1 MRQPSRTASAAFIGL
16 LLGGCTITQPVPEA
30 PRSGGFFTVL
40 PAALAASAVPLSLP
54 PGTDLCVALPTLP
67 ACFADGLGEAIEWV
81 DQQRQAHLARAR
93 AVSNGNA
100 SYNALL
106 YPFGAAAVYEKLRGA
121 TTRNLLLPSVVAAAV
136 YGYMNS
142 GVSER
147 ERHYLRAAVALHCAV
162 LRQAEWLYR
171 RDEIEAKASVASQQQ
186 HDRSLERVIIDLRNH
201 SAAFASARLSLLG
214 KLKAPK
220 AAASPAGAI
229 DRRKA
234 GSGPAAAKDLRGD
247 IMQRTQDQL
256 QQARLALAALDD
268 LRAGIRSA
276 AWRLSTDAQALN
288 TAVQKDLSDKVPL
301 PRDPQVVAKD
311 FKAMALAL
319 AQAGEQDAALMDPV
333 LPAALLKQLD
343 EPTAEAMVDFGQKP
357 GVQLAKAYFEAQ
369 RWVVTHKRRGV
380 QSTADQQ
387 ALGCDERLPAL
398 AVVVPPAASA
408 PASSNGTGKGS
419 GSGSGSGQA
428 TQTPLPGAAET
439 R

>member
-1 MRQPSRTASAAFIGL
+1 MRQPTRTASAALFGL
-16 LLGGCTITQPVPEA
+16 VLGGCTITQPVPEA

-40 PAALAASAVPLSLP
+40 PAALAASAVPLSVP

-81 DQQRQAHLARAR
+81 DGQRQAHLVRAR
-93 AVSNGNA
+93 QVSNGNA

-121 TTRNLLLPSVVAAAV
+121 STRNLLLPSVVAAAV

-142 GVSER
+142 GVPER

-171 RDEIEAKASVASQQQ
+171 RDEIDAKASAASRQ
-186 HDRSLERVIIDLRNH
+186 HDRSLERVMADLREH
-201 SAAFASARLSLLG
+201 SAAFAAARLSLLG
-214 KLKAPK
+214 KLKVPK
-220 AAASPAGAI
+220 AAGSPAGAI

-234 GSGPAAAKDLRGD
+234 GSGPATAKDLRSD
-247 IMQRTQDQL
+247 IMLRTQDQL

-343 EPTAEAMVDFGQKP
+343 EPTAEAMVDFGQKH

-419 GSGSGSGQA
+419 GSGSGQA
-428 TQTPLPGAAET
+428 TQTPLPGAAE
-439 R
+439 RR